1 MRARKKQLQIL
12 DHAARPEGEQ
22 RKNKLM
28 FLKLNKNKVHTNL
41 CPHSLFYSA
50 GAVLDLLHTNS
61 TKNQTLPVF
70 LLLCSALLQHTS
82 YFFVYSS
89 KTDIIRIS
97 MTVTDVT
104 KFSVSIGLPR
114 ELSAASSCWWVA
126 SSSRHHPLPPCWA
139 DFCRTPTADRG

>member
-1 MRARKKQLQIL
+1 
-12 DHAARPEGEQ
+12 
-22 RKNKLM
+22 M

-82 YFFVYSS
+82 YFFLFIPQKPILYVYS
-89 KTDIIRIS
+89 
-97 MTVTDVT
+97 
-104 KFSVSIGLPR
+104 
-114 ELSAASSCWWVA
+114 
-126 SSSRHHPLPPCWA
+126 
-139 DFCRTPTADRG
+139 